1 VKEQVSKGRR
11 PQPLQGPTSRTPARW
26 IVAAVLAFFLV
37 VLVAMVVF
45 NRYVFIAKG
54 MIVPVLL
61 LAAVLLGRFKGFVND
76 WAVFLGAVVFFD
88 FCRGLVFALTSHFEL
103 PMYLGYV
110 IAWERWLCGG
120 TVAPVALQ
128 QLRAGLADP
137 RWLDRF
143 LLLIYSSHYVG
154 FLVFGLAI
162 WQLRRHAFRTYT
174 MALLA
179 VMYGG
184 LVFYLLVPTIPPW
197 AAASEFLTLP
207 PMVHIVRSFYNVHV
221 PALLAAFDI
230 NPIAAMP
237 SLHAALPAICALLA
251 LRYLGRIGL
260 LVLAYALSVCIAVI
274 YLGEHYLADTIAG
287 WLLALA
293 VYAGVLRWGAA
304 PDNPAPGV
312 VSSVPDQWALG
323 SIRVALLFV
332 AATAACGQLSAPWVA
347 GPLPITRAFVGRE
360 LMGRSPL
367 GHYYLGR
374 IALAEGA
381 VPEARRELTVA
392 LDELPDPAVQGY
404 IRGLLASSASPSRV
418 VAEGYAGTAQ

>member
-1 VKEQVSKGRR
+1 MSRR
-11 PQPLQGPTSRTPARW
+11 RTPPRKRSGVPADATRASW
-26 IVAAVLAFFLV
+26 TVAAVLGFFV
-37 VLVAMVVF
+37 AALVAMVVF
-45 NRYVFIAKG
+45 NRYVFIVKG

-61 LAAVLLGRFKGFVND
+61 LAAVVSGRFRGFVNE
-76 WAVFLGAVVFFD
+76 WALFLGAVVFFD

-110 IAWERWLCGG
+110 IGWERWLCGG
-120 TVAPVALQ
+120 TVAPNALQ
-128 QLRAGLADP
+128 QWRAGLADP

-154 FLVFGLAI
+154 FLVFGLVI

-174 MALLA
+174 VALMA

-184 LVFYLLVPTIPPW
+184 LLIYFLVPTIPPW
-197 AAASEFLTLP
+197 AAADEFLVLP
-207 PMVHIVRSFYNVHV
+207 RIEHIVRSFYNVHL
-221 PALLAAFDI
+221 PELLAAFDI

-251 LRYLGRIGL
+251 LRYLGRVGL
-260 LVLAYALSVCIAVI
+260 LVVGYALAVCVAVI
-274 YLGEHYLADTIAG
+274 YLGEHYLVDTLAG

-293 VYAGVLRWGAA
+293 VYAGVLRWGAD
-304 PDNPAPGV
+304 PDNGAAVPRA
-312 VSSVPDQWALG
+312 SRVPDQWAMRP
-323 SIRVALLFV
+323 IAIALVLV
-332 AATAACGQLSAPWVA
+332 AATVGCGQLTARWIGA
-347 GPLPITRAFVGRE
+347 LPITRTFVGRE

-381 VPEARRELTVA
+381 LPEAQRELTQS
-392 LDELPDPAVQGY
+392 LDDLSDPKVQAY
-404 IRGLLASSASPSRV
+404 IHKLLASLPPQPTGN
-418 VAEGYAGTAQ
+418 GYAAARR